1 MRDKSRLF
9 RVLGIAV
16 LAAGMGIVFLGGKP
30 QELDLAAF
38 EKRGASERSV
48 HKSIFSVYPEHKIN
62 FVMLGD
68 SLTNFV
74 NWNELLGRLDV
85 ANRGLTYQTSA
96 GVLELADSVISLK
109 PKLCFIMIGINDLRQ
124 GRSVEEV
131 FENQRRLVT
140 VLRQG
145 GVEPVLQSV
154 LFPGGDTA
162 QAKKTASL
170 VKSLNQ
176 KLQSYASEEHL
187 DYLDLNAV
195 IAPQGA
201 LPDPLSYDKLHL
213 LGPGYALWAKSLN
226 AYLESRG
233 LGHEPAG
240 SAA

>member
-1 MRDKSRLF
+1 MVNKNAF
-9 RVLGIAV
+9 FKALGFAAIAT
-16 LAAGMGIVFLGGKP
+16 GIGIVFFGAKP
-30 QELDLAAF
+30 QASDLDAF

-48 HKSIFSVYPEHKIN
+48 HKSIFSVYPERKIN

-96 GVLELADSVISLK
+96 GILELAESVISLE

-140 VLRQG
+140 ALRQG

-162 QAKKTASL
+162 QVKKTASL
-170 VKSLNQ
+170 VRSLNQ

-187 DYLDLNAV
+187 DYLDLNTV
-195 IAPQGA
+195 IAPQGV
-201 LPDPLSYDKLHL
+201 LPEPLSYDKLHL
-213 LGPGYALWAKSLN
+213 LGPGYALWAKVLN

-233 LGHEPAG
+233 LAHEPTG